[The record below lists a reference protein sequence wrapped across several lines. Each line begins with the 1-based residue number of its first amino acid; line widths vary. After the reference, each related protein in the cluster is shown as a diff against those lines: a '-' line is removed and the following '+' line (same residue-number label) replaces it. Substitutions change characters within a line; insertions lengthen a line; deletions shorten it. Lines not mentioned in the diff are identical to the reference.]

1 MGIPHADGG
10 VKTKNTKEEK
20 MGITLPCPDGRVKSR
35 SHEYLY
41 DPMVLSGVDK
51 LASILNI
58 MHIIKTQNVKV
69 YSKKFLGVKIP

>member
-1 MGIPHADGG
+1 VGIPHPDGG

-51 LASILNI
+51 LASILNNSAMSLI
-58 MHIIKTQNVKV
+58 LHSRLEVLR
-69 YSKKFLGVKIP
+69 SGRGH